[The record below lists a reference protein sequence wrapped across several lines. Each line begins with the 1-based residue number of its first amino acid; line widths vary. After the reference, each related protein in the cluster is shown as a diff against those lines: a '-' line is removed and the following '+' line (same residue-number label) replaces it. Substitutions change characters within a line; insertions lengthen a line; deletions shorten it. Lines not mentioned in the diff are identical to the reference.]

1 MILAGFRKKSTMIIP
16 SSTAPGMCSDSAKPL
31 YLRRIARFPAC
42 LEREAVPL
50 FFTPEFPQP

>member
-16 SSTAPGMCSDSAKPL
+16 SSTVPGMGADSAEPL

-42 LEREAVPL
+42 PEGEAVPL
-50 FFTPEFPQP
+50 FFYQEFSQP

>member
-16 SSTAPGMCSDSAKPL
+16 SSTVPGMGADSAEPL

-42 LEREAVPL
+42 PEGEAVPL
-50 FFTPEFPQP
+50 FFYPALPQL

>member
-16 SSTAPGMCSDSAKPL
+16 SSTVPGMGADSAEPL

-42 LEREAVPL
+42 LEGEAVPL
-50 FFTPEFPQP
+50 FFYQESPQL